1 MRALFVTG
9 AEGVVGQRLVRRLK
23 ACGHDVTCGVRNRA
37 RKLAYEREQ
46 FKALVC
52 DVADSIN
59 VARAVAVV
67 RPDGVVHLAGPS
79 DPALAKD
86 DPLLAYQTIVS
97 AWANVLDAV
106 RRTVPRARVVLASAA
121 DVYGTAVSGSPPFAE
136 SAALRPTSAFGELKA
151 AAESIARTYHRE
163 YHLNISIARPFRY
176 LGAGAPTQ
184 GELPRWLESLQ
195 RWDATLNGPSLRVD
209 DGEDVYD
216 WLHVDDVVTAYEA
229 ILHRGQ
235 PNATYNVCSGSGRT
249 RRELVEQLAATAGL
263 SVRVIAA
270 GEGAPRTLV
279 GSNERLRQELGWAPT
294 RTVDQ
299 GLAELWQRYQTQA
312 PSVATV
318 AL

>member
-1 MRALFVTG
+1 MQALFVTG
-9 AEGVVGQRLVRRLK
+9 AEGAVGQRLVRRLK
-23 ACGHDVTCGVRNRA
+23 ASGHDVTCGVRNRA

-79 DPALAKD
+79 DPAVAKD

-106 RRTVPRARVVLASAA
+106 RRTVPRARVVLVSAA
-121 DVYGTAVSGSPPFAE
+121 DVYGTAKPGSPPFVE
-136 SAALRPTSAFGELKA
+136 SAPPRPTSAFGELKA
-151 AAESIARTYHRE
+151 AAESIAQTYHRE

-176 LGAGAPTQ
+176 LGAGVPAR
-184 GELPRWLESLQ
+184 GEVPRWLGQLH
-195 RWDATLNGPSLRVD
+195 RWDTTLNGPSLRVE

-235 PNATYNVCSGSGRT
+235 PNATYNVCGGIGRT
-249 RRELVEQLAATAGL
+249 RCELVRRLAATAG
-263 SVRVIAA
+263 VKIDVVAA
-270 GEGAPRTLV
+270 GETGPRSLV
-279 GSNERLRQELGWAPT
+279 GNNERLRHELGWAPT
-294 RTVDQ
+294 HTSEQ
-299 GLAELWQRYQTQA
+299 ALAELWQRYQTQA
-312 PSVATV
+312 ATAATAAV
-318 AL
+318 